1 VARDALGLPTEIRT
15 HGRQAGGFR
24 TGALVSTLSP
34 FNSIQEE
41 GFMTLTHRLALA
53 GMFAAAAAFA
63 QTSTPSTGSS
73 TYDPTRA
80 GKTTSSPPGTAAE
93 TGKSAAR
100 SEVKMSPSAVLSLIH
115 QVNQDEI
122 KLGKSAQA
130 KAQNEKVKDYAKD
143 MVDDHTA
150 LDKKLTDFVQKEGK
164 GKLTLSS
171 SQIPASKLK
180 EMKHSTSHAVHT
192 LSSATGAAFD
202 REYVS
207 AMLKGHDAVLSDLD
221 AALPSL
227 ESKAKLHDFVS
238 DARDKVKDHRDHA
251 RDLLKD
257 LEGTTATGGS
267 GMQGSGATGAHDTTP
282 QSVGGGAPGA
292 TTGTRATGT
301 TSTTPPD
308 PGTTTSAPSTTGS
321 GGR

>member
-1 VARDALGLPTEIRT
+1 
-15 HGRQAGGFR
+15 
-24 TGALVSTLSP
+24 
-34 FNSIQEE
+34 
-41 GFMTLTHRLALA
+41 MTLTHRLALA

-63 QTSTPSTGSS
+63 QTGTPSTGS
-73 TYDPTRA
+73 
-80 GKTTSSPPGTAAE
+80 AE
-93 TGKSAAR
+93 TGKSAAK
-100 SEVKMSPSAVLSLIH
+100 SDVKMSPSAVLSMIH

-130 KAQNEKVKDYAKD
+130 KAQSDKVKDYAKD

-150 LDKKLTDFVQKEGK
+150 LDKKLTDFVQKEGN

-180 EMKHSTSHAVHT
+180 EMKHSSAATVHT

-267 GMQGSGATGAHDTTP
+267 GMQGSGATTGARDTAP

-308 PGTTTSAPSTTGS
+308 PGTTTAPSTTGS

>member
-1 VARDALGLPTEIRT
+1 
-15 HGRQAGGFR
+15 
-24 TGALVSTLSP
+24 
-34 FNSIQEE
+34 
-41 GFMTLTHRLALA
+41 MTLTHRLALA
-53 GMFAAAAAFA
+53 AMFAGAAAFA

-73 TYDPTRA
+73 TYDPSGA
-80 GKTTSSPPGTAAE
+80 GKTTSSPASTTADS
-93 TGKSAAR
+93 GKSAAK
-100 SEVKMSPSAVLSLIH
+100 SEVKMSPSAVLSMIH
-115 QVNQDEI
+115 LVNQDEI
-122 KLGKSAQA
+122 KLGKSAQT
-130 KAQNEKVKDYAKD
+130 KAQSDKVKDYAKD

-164 GKLTLSS
+164 GKLTLSP
-171 SQIPASKLK
+171 SQIPASKQK
-180 EMKHSTSHAVHT
+180 ELKHSSAEAVHK
-192 LSSATGAAFD
+192 LSAATGAAFD

-238 DARDKVKDHRDHA
+238 DARDKVKEHRDHA

-267 GMQGSGATGAHDTTP
+267 GMQGSGATTGAHDTTP

-292 TTGTRATGT
+292 TTGTRSTGT
-301 TSTTPPD
+301 TATTPPA
-308 PGTTTSAPSTTGS
+308 PGTTTPAPSTSGSTG
-321 GGR
+321 R